1 MNLSTI
7 KTAVTSKVGRQLLL
21 AQKNSPHLLFATGV
35 VGVGAGVVLA
45 CRATLKVDA
54 VAAAAQSKLKDIK
67 AMEYVDYTEDDRK
80 KDMAIVYI
88 RTAAKI
94 CKLYA
99 PSALVLGLSVAALT
113 KSHTILNSRNAA
125 LGAAYAGVDKAFKEY
140 RKRVTDSLGEDADR
154 EFRYGSVDHE
164 YVQETDKGMKKVVAK
179 RVKPGEPSMY
189 ARFFDELC
197 PDFNRQPE
205 YNFLFVR
212 SVQNFANDM
221 LRARG
226 HLFLNEVYDMLGIP
240 RTGAGQV
247 VGWVLENGDGYV
259 DFGVFDGDNAMARNF
274 VNGREGAILLDFNVD
289 GVVHNLI

>member
-1 MNLSTI
+1 
-7 KTAVTSKVGRQLLL
+7 
-21 AQKNSPHLLFATGV
+21 
-35 VGVGAGVVLA
+35 
-45 CRATLKVDA
+45 
-54 VAAAAQSKLKDIK
+54 
-67 AMEYVDYTEDDRK
+67 
-80 KDMAIVYI
+80 
-88 RTAAKI
+88 
-94 CKLYA
+94 
-99 PSALVLGLSVAALT
+99 
-113 KSHTILNSRNAA
+113 
-125 LGAAYAGVDKAFKEY
+125 
-140 RKRVTDSLGEDADR
+140 
-154 EFRYGSVDHE
+154 
-164 YVQETDKGMKKVVAK
+164 
-179 RVKPGEPSMY
+179 MY